1 MGYLYNVAEISER
14 PHNAIY
20 HVTFPRRDE
29 QRETSYV
36 EEQRSWLTEVKFVET
51 VGLVKQFDGAEWGE
65 VVVCETEMLERLV
78 RLLCARLRCWN
89 VWWGC
94 CVRGWDAGTSGEVV
108 VCEAEMLE
116 RLVKSHERVAA
127 KLRQAVVWRIEPHQ
141 SHKTVAG
148 DLLKTIEWHI
158 QCRKDRHLVKG
169 VRFNLH
175 YLVVT

>member
-78 RLLCARLRCWN
+78 
-89 VWWGC
+89 
-94 CVRGWDAGTSGEVV
+94 
-108 VCEAEMLE
+108 
-116 RLVKSHERVAA
+116 KSHERVAA